1 MSNVEN
7 YSSKTIELG
16 DSIAGLTLLEAR
28 QLSSYLDCVH
38 GIKAAAGVAVASVQA
53 NGGAALVEVAKEKT
67 EFDVVL
73 VSFGDNKIS
82 VIKAV
87 RVITGLGLKEA
98 KDLVESVPKQLKSGV
113 SKDESEKIKVDVEAA
128 GGRVEIK

>member
-38 GIKAAAGVAVASVQA
+38 GIKAAA
-53 NGGAALVEVAKEKT
+53 
-67 EFDVVL
+67 
-73 VSFGDNKIS
+73 
-82 VIKAV
+82 
-87 RVITGLGLKEA
+87 
-98 KDLVESVPKQLKSGV
+98 
-113 SKDESEKIKVDVEAA
+113 
-128 GGRVEIK
+128 